1 MPFEQGNQIINS
13 FIENNLQEFGC
24 DTSNK
29 FFALYSQVKNEKL
42 KLLFSS
48 LHAALNE
55 LIKKMNTRIP
65 GGHFWANESRYLL
78 WVIQTIYELH
88 TNLANTQYAF
98 DIDTY
103 YQQFFTKSQSFLRSS
118 NGSQIP
124 DDFEKVQLYYIQ
136 PIFRPL
142 QHFNNIRNGFSQALT
157 LIGEGSYAQVY
168 KYNDTLYDKTFVLKR
183 AKRNLSSKEIE
194 RFKLE
199 FTQMKKLK
207 SPYIVEVYSYDE
219 ENNQY
224 IMEFMDCT
232 LLDFMRYNNAN
243 LNLAQRKNIIN
254 QILKGFSYI
263 HAKKLFHRD
272 ISPCNILIKKY
283 EHNVNVVKISDFG
296 LVKYPESTLTT
307 AETDFK
313 GVCND
318 PALRLCGFK
327 NYDMAHEI
335 YALTHIVM
343 FVLTGKQNF
352 QDIKNKDLRGFLEK
366 GQNPDTSKR
375 FKTIT
380 ELMANIPY
388 NALKPKE

>member
-13 FIENNLQEFGC
+13 FIENKLQEFGC

-124 DDFEKVQLYYIQ
+124 NDFEKVQLYYIQ

-224 IMEFMDCT
+224 IMELMDCT
-232 LLDFMRYNNAN
+232 LLEFMRYNNAN

-380 ELMANIPY
+380 ELREKIPF
-388 NALKPKE
+388 NVS

>member
-1 MPFEQGNQIINS
+1 MPFEQENQIINA
-13 FIENNLQEFGC
+13 FMENKLQEFGC

-29 FFALYSQVKNEKL
+29 FFTLYSHVKNEKL

-232 LLDFMRYNNAN
+232 LLEFMRYNNAN

-283 EHNVNVVKISDFG
+283 EYNVNVIKISDFG

-327 NYDMAHEI
+327 NYNMAHEI

-352 QDIKNKDLRGFLEK
+352 QDIKNKDLRAFLEK
-366 GQNPDTSKR
+366 GQNPDASKR
-375 FKTIT
+375 FRTIT
-380 ELMANIPY
+380 ELREKIPF
-388 NALKPKE
+388 NVS

>member
-13 FIENNLQEFGC
+13 FIENKLQEFGC
-24 DTSNK
+24 DPSNK
-29 FFALYSQVKNEKL
+29 FFVLYSQVKNEKL

-124 DDFEKVQLYYIQ
+124 DDFEKVQLYHIQ

-142 QHFNNIRNGFSQALT
+142 QHFNSIRNGFSQALT

-232 LLDFMRYNNAN
+232 LLEFMRYNNAN

-283 EHNVNVVKISDFG
+283 EYNVNVIKISDFG

-335 YALTHIVM
+335 YALTHIIM

-352 QDIKNKDLRGFLEK
+352 QDIKNNDLREFLEK

-380 ELMANIPY
+380 ELMAHIPY
-388 NALKPKE
+388 NALKPEK

>member
-13 FIENNLQEFGC
+13 FIENKLQEFGC

-29 FFALYSQVKNEKL
+29 FFVLYSQVKNEKL

-232 LLDFMRYNNAN
+232 LLEFMRYNNAN

-283 EHNVNVVKISDFG
+283 EYNVNVIKISDFG

-380 ELMANIPY
+380 ELREKIPF
-388 NALKPKE
+388 NVS